1 MNFMNKIFLKSIC
14 RYLALISSFLIL
26 NSCSLMNIFN
36 SDEVVV
42 LPSQSNEYLKG
53 QALVLNGEYEKSLP
67 FLDAALKRNDA
78 DYDNTL
84 LLSARSYDQIGQPEK
99 VILAAQELLTKNVD
113 SVSELK
119 ARSLL
124 LKNFAKVKTDITQH
138 TQKNSIQTLSQN
150 TEGDSVMVLES
161 LKWSMDFSCD
171 QFCVEEIS
179 YLKEIQLQYLYIIE
193 KDEVSTGRSGQMIK
207 SRYEFFQSFLH
218 KEHLDKN
225 FRKKIAVG
233 LLDSFKKLHDLQL
246 TAATQGAVR
255 AALFVR
261 SLDTIEK
268 NTESWLYQ

>member
-1 MNFMNKIFLKSIC
+1 
-14 RYLALISSFLIL
+14 
-26 NSCSLMNIFN
+26 
-36 SDEVVV
+36 
-42 LPSQSNEYLKG
+42 
-53 QALVLNGEYEKSLP
+53 
-67 FLDAALKRNDA
+67 
-78 DYDNTL
+78 
-84 LLSARSYDQIGQPEK
+84 
-99 VILAAQELLTKNVD
+99 
-113 SVSELK
+113 
-119 ARSLL
+119 
-124 LKNFAKVKTDITQH
+124 
-138 TQKNSIQTLSQN
+138 
-150 TEGDSVMVLES
+150 MVLES

-179 YLKEIQLQYLYIIE
+179 YLKEIQVQYLYIIE
-193 KDEVSTGRSGQMIK
+193 KDEVSTDRSGQMIK

-233 LLDSFKKLHDLQL
+233 LLDSFKKLRDLQL